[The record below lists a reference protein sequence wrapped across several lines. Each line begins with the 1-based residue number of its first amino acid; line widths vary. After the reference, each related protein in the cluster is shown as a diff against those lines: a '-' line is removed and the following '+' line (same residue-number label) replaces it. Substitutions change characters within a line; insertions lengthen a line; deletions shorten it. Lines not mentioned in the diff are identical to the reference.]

1 MCLCFASLT
10 KLKPFHFFHNNLIIQ
25 KETLPSAVFSKLA
38 AAYTFNIK
46 SVVDSVV
53 TAIALAAANQ

>member
-1 MCLCFASLT
+1 MFCFINQIETVS
-10 KLKPFHFFHNNLIIQ
+10 FFYNNLIIQ